1 MMTIYEQS
9 VAGTGCHNCIAIGL
23 WWLDQGVFGQ
33 HRTLVTHICQ
43 RMSPIVFRMRSENR
57 QASPLHGQ
65 HHRRKSESAATVRIV
80 PTSSTPATSASMRKT
95 SPEPNTWSM
104 LPVRATTRGDPATM
118 AQPRGLLHR
127 SIVPGIRVLRR
138 RRFDSSPRNP
148 QVDIGKVAMSS
159 TDRPSPQEI
168 WAAEH

>member
-1 MMTIYEQS
+1 VIASRCVQ
-9 VAGTGCHNCIAIGL
+9 VAPDVGDAYLRKNESDCLSNQIGEPTGLATSL
-23 WWLDQGVFGQ
+23 
-33 HRTLVTHICQ
+33 
-43 RMSPIVFRMRSENR
+43 
-57 QASPLHGQ
+57 Q
-65 HHRRKSESAATVRIV
+65 HHRRKSESATTVRIA

-95 SPEPNTWSM
+95 SLEPNTWSM
-104 LPVRATTRGDPATM
+104 LPVRATTRGDPATT

-148 QVDIGKVAMSS
+148 QVDIEKVAMSS
-159 TDRPSPQEI
+159 TDRPSPREI